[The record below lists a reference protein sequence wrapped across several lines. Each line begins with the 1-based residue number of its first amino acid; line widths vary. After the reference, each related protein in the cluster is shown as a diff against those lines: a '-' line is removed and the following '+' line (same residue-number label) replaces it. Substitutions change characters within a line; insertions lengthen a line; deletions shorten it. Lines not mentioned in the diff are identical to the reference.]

1 MSADP
6 SKTEHVAT
14 GSLDH
19 IELLISELKIDDA
32 AQELEN
38 YRSRLEANPNP
49 ITRGWELYLSA
60 RISLSRTDYATALEL
75 ARKSF
80 ELLRAT
86 TENSKIG
93 KILFLLARAYMAL
106 GDMEGAET
114 YTRDAL
120 AAFRRTRDKAG
131 IFSCYNKLGYVHFV
145 RGNYKKSAKYLE
157 SAIESLRTHAADNE
171 KAAIS
176 LVRYSANL
184 ARVYIL
190 TGDWNKAAEL
200 LEDCIEKNHQY
211 GIKRSLIINLLS
223 LGYLSTLKR
232 SQRHA
237 WYCLEEA
244 RHMIEKE
251 PRYVREAVIL
261 KEYLGKYYTEFGEPD
276 KAVKIL
282 SAGLSE
288 ADQIA
293 PDSALTSQLC
303 RLRAEARL
311 SLGDFEDALSDAARA
326 LTVAEKLGEKI
337 EIAHSQRIEG
347 IARVRLGEQKRGM
360 KCLHKSEETFS
371 ELGDKYEKAR
381 ALLDFASDAFTHN
394 SEYDY
399 RRAQAHI
406 VTARFTFEELENRY
420 YIAESWMVEAA
431 LHERYGKYDLA
442 LKAVEEAENLFG
454 SLGEIDRNR
463 MVRAMRQTLQ
473 SRLIEYALSPQN
485 EFLLFKEYLSDSEYL
500 NVRQGNLAVNLDV
513 LTRRIGADCAIV
525 AVSNPADGNFKV
537 LATARIDEDRAADV
551 LKHVSSSGLSDL
563 NGRPVFASA
572 PDFAGVNGFSG
583 VISQFPEATSIMLLP
598 LRISDRETGLLLVT
612 RDASS
617 LGGKFFGQRD
627 LNFAVAFSDVV
638 AFKAIEEE
646 QQALAEDNLRL
657 RQQLSEK
664 CAFPNV
670 ITSDEVMLR
679 MLDRVVQVK
688 DSPISI
694 LIEGETGC
702 GKDLIARALH
712 YNSVRAGKRFIS
724 VNCAALPETLL
735 ESELFGYKR
744 GAFTGAD
751 RDKAGLFEEAD
762 GGTFFLD
769 EIGEMPLSVQVKLLR
784 VLEDQEVVRL
794 GETKGRKVDVRV
806 LSATNR
812 DLKAAMAEGL
822 FRQDL
827 YYRLSA
833 LTLKI
838 PPLRERRSDIPLLIE
853 HFMENNERKVKFD
866 PEVTRMLMEYSWP
879 GNVREL
885 ENEIRKLT
893 LLCDSDGI
901 VDASLLSKKFNR
913 DLSKNGSPE
922 IPELDITTEDF
933 SLYSYIEEFERKY
946 LTKAL
951 NQHNWVKKH
960 AAAALKIPESTLRL
974 KIKQYGLKK
983 PQ

>member
-1 MSADP
+1 MSANL
-6 SKTEHVAT
+6 SKTEHVAP

-19 IELLISELKIDDA
+19 IELLISELRIDDA
-32 AQELEN
+32 AQELKN
-38 YRSRLEANPNP
+38 YRSRRKANPSP
-49 ITRGWELYLSA
+49 VVQGWEHYLSA
-60 RISLSRTDYATALEL
+60 RISLSRADYRTALAL
-75 ARKSF
+75 AKKSF
-80 ELLRAT
+80 EALRTT

-93 KILFLLARAYMAL
+93 KILLLLAKVSLAL
-106 GDMEGAET
+106 GGMEET
-114 YTRDAL
+114 ESYTRDAL
-120 AAFRRTRDKAG
+120 AAFRRIRDRAG
-131 IFSCYNKLGYVHFV
+131 IFSCYNKLAYVHFV
-145 RGNYKKSAKYLE
+145 RGNYEKSAKYLQRT
-157 SAIESLRTHAADNE
+157 IDSLREHATDNE

-176 LVRYSANL
+176 LARYSANL

-190 TGDWNKAAEL
+190 TGDWDEAADL
-200 LEDCIEKNHQY
+200 LEVCIEKNRQY
-211 GIKRSLIINLLS
+211 GIKRSLILNYLS

-237 WYCLEEA
+237 WYCLEEV
-244 RHMIEKE
+244 RHLIEKG
-251 PRYVREAVIL
+251 PQFLREAVIL
-261 KEYLGKYYTEFGEPD
+261 KEYLGKYYTEFGEPE
-276 KAVKIL
+276 KAVKVL
-282 SAGLSE
+282 SAGLIE

-303 RLRAEARL
+303 RLRAEAFL
-311 SLGDFEDALSDAARA
+311 SLGKFEEALADARRSLS
-326 LTVAEKLGEKI
+326 VAEKLGEKV
-337 EIAHSQRIEG
+337 EIAHSLRIAG
-347 IARVRLGEQKRGM
+347 IAEVRRGEQKRGVRF
-360 KCLHKSEETFS
+360 LHKSEETFS
-371 ELGDKYEKAR
+371 GLGDKYEKAR
-381 ALLDFASDAFTHN
+381 ALLDFATDGFIHD

-420 YIAESWMVEAA
+420 YLAETWMVEAA

-442 LKAVEEAENLFG
+442 LKAVEEAESLFG
-454 SLGEIDRNR
+454 TLGEIDRTR
-463 MVRAMRQTLQ
+463 MARAMRQALE
-473 SRLIEYALSPQN
+473 SKLVDHALSPQN
-485 EFLLFKEYLSDSEYL
+485 EFLLFKEYLSDNEYK
-500 NVRQGNLAVNLDV
+500 NVRQGTLTANLDV

-525 AVSNPADGNFKV
+525 AISNPADSGFKV
-537 LATARIDEDRAADV
+537 LASVRLEEDRARNV
-551 LKHVSSSGLSDL
+551 LRQVQPSDISEL

-572 PDFAGVNGFSG
+572 PDFAGVNGFSNL
-583 VISQFPEATSIMLLP
+583 IDQFPEATSIMLLP
-598 LRISDRETGLLLVT
+598 LRISDRETGMLLLM
-612 RDASS
+612 RDAAS

-646 QQALAEDNLRL
+646 QQELVEDNRRL
-657 RQQLSEK
+657 RQQLGEK
-664 CAFPNV
+664 CAFPNIV
-670 ITSDEVMLR
+670 TRDEAMLR

-694 LIEGETGC
+694 LIEGETGS

-712 YNSVRAGKRFIS
+712 YNSIRAGKRFIS

-769 EIGEMPLSVQVKLLR
+769 EIGEMPLSIQVKLLR

-794 GETKGRKVDVRV
+794 GETSGRKVDVRV

-812 DLKAAMAEGL
+812 DLKAAMAKGE

-838 PPLRERRSDIPLLIE
+838 PPLRDRRPDIPLLID
-853 HFMENNERKVKFD
+853 HFMEKSERQIGFD
-866 PEVTRMLMEYSWP
+866 PEVARKLIEYSWP

-885 ENEIRKLT
+885 ENEIRKLV
-893 LLCDSDGI
+893 LLCDSSGV
-901 VDASLLSKKFNR
+901 VDAALLSRKFTR
-913 DLSKNGSPE
+913 DQSASEAPD
-922 IPELDITTEDF
+922 IPELDISADGF
-933 SLYSYIEEFERKY
+933 SLYSYIEEFEKKY

-951 NQHNWVKKH
+951 SQHNWVKKH

-974 KIKQYGLKK
+974 KIKQYGIQK
-983 PQ
+983 P